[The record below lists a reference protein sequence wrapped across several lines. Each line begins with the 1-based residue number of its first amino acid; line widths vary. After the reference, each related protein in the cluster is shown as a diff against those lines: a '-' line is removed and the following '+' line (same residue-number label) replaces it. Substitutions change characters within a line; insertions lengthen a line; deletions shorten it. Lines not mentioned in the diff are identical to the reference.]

1 MRPKRTAKSEELHTR
16 IPAADSRLV
25 DIMGL
30 HINTNEVNQHS
41 VKLNVLKSL
50 RSKVVALL

>member
-1 MRPKRTAKSEELHTR
+1 MPKRTAKSKELHTR
-16 IPAADSRLV
+16 IPAADSQLV

-50 RSKVVALL
+50 RSKMVVLL